1 MDPVSISMRP
11 LFEQARRE
19 GKWLYTSY
27 QQLWFSPDQL
37 EAEQRAGRFRWG
49 ACNWELRDPM
59 EQVASAKA
67 ALEAAQ
73 ARYNRVLLD
82 VTSMMQTSC

>member
-1 MDPVSISMRP
+1 MDPVSISMKP
-11 LFEQARRE
+11 LFDQARRE

-59 EQVASAKA
+59 DQVVAAKRT
-67 ALEAAQ
+67 LDAAQ
-73 ARYNRVLLD
+73 AAYNRILLD
-82 VTSMMQTSC
+82 VTSMVQHS